1 LAAFRFLFFLF
12 FCVWGFAGH
21 VAFSTGVTPAPDLP
35 LLSGDQF
42 KDKVDQSKIPVV
54 LDFWATWCAPCKVYS
69 PVIVET
75 SKSYVGKMAFYKVDV
90 SDFSN
95 DKTVQ
100 NYSIQSLP
108 TVLVIVK
115 GQVVER
121 WEGILKTKDL
131 KSKLNQV
138 LKTWG
143 KPSGSKQ

>member
-1 LAAFRFLFFLF
+1 MVVPRFFLF
-12 FCVWGFAGH
+12 LFLVWGFVGH
-21 VAFSTGVTPAPDLP
+21 VAFSADVTPAPDLP
-35 LLSGDQF
+35 LISGDQF
-42 KDKVDQSKIPVV
+42 KYKVDQSKIPVV

-75 SKSYVGKMAFYKVDV
+75 SKSYQGKMVFYKVDV

-143 KPSGSKQ
+143 KPSVLKQ

>member
-1 LAAFRFLFFLF
+1 LVVPRFFLF
-12 FCVWGFAGH
+12 LSFFVWGFADH
-21 VAFSTGVTPAPDLP
+21 VAFSADVIPAPDLP
-35 LLSGDQF
+35 LISGDQF
-42 KDKVDQSKIPVV
+42 KDKVDQSKTPVV

-69 PVIVET
+69 PVIAET
-75 SKSYVGKMAFYKVDV
+75 SKSYAGKMVFYKVDV

-95 DKTVQ
+95 DKIVQ

-138 LKTWG
+138 LKAWG
-143 KPSGSKQ
+143 KPSVLKQ